1 MQHTGVEV
9 MFLGHIGVSNGSK
22 GVAGKNFRSICGKP
36 LVDWSLDQLLA
47 NPLIEAVVVSTDDP

>member
-1 MQHTGVEV
+1 